1 MPLNI
6 EDYAII
12 GDTQTAALVGK
23 DGSIDWL
30 CLPRFDS
37 SACFAALLGDA
48 SNGRWL
54 LAPKGQV
61 RKVTRRYEP
70 GSLVLVTRFET
81 DDGAVDVVDFMPPRD
96 VTPDLV
102 RIVRGV
108 RGTVEMAME
117 LVIRFEYG
125 SIVPWV
131 VRRGGALHAVAG
143 PDALLLDSTVPTKGK
158 GLTTVASFSVYEGQ
172 SVPFLLAWY
181 PSHLAPPK
189 IVPPA
194 RALEET
200 LGFWREWSA
209 QCSYDGEWREE
220 VLRSLVTLKAL
231 TYAPT
236 GGIVAAPTMGLPERI
251 GGVRN
256 WDYRYCWIRDAT
268 FTLYALMLAGYR
280 AEARAWREWLLR
292 AIAGDPSQL
301 QILYGPA
308 GERGLWEIEIPWLPG
323 YEGSKPVRIGN
334 AAMHQF
340 QLDVYGE
347 LLDTMHQARKAG
359 VDGDGKSWALERA
372 LLRFL
377 ETGWEKPDAGVWEIR
392 GEPRHFTHSKMMA
405 WVAIDRAVKAI
416 ERFGHEGP
424 LDKWRRLRDRIKDE
438 VCERG
443 FDRSLNAFTQSYG
456 SRRLDASLLM
466 MPLVGFLPASDER
479 VRGTVRAIER
489 DLLKG
494 GFVLRYSPDE
504 SEAVDGLPRG
514 EGVFLACTFWL
525 ADNYALDGR
534 VDEARVVF
542 QRLLDIQNDVG
553 LLSEEYDPEARR
565 LLGNFP
571 QAFSHVGLINTAH
584 NLSQRTKPAE
594 HRRG

>member
-1 MPLNI
+1 MPLAI

-37 SACFAALLGDA
+37 GACFAALLGDA

-54 LAPKGQV
+54 IAPKAKA

-70 GSLVLVTRFET
+70 DSLVLVTEFET
-81 DDGAVDVVDFMPPRD
+81 ADGVVQVIDCMTPRD
-96 VTPDLV
+96 VIPDLV
-102 RIVRGV
+102 RMVRGV
-108 RGTVEMAME
+108 RGEVEMTMD
-117 LVIRFEYG
+117 LVIRFAYG
-125 SIVPWV
+125 SVVPWV
-131 VRRGGALHAVAG
+131 SRRGGALHAIGG
-143 PDALLLDSTVPTKGK
+143 PDALLLESEVPTKGK
-158 GLTTVASFSVYEGQ
+158 GLTTVASFVVREGQ
-172 SVPFLLAWY
+172 SVPFRLTWY
-181 PSHLAPPK
+181 PSHTQPPK
-189 IVPPA
+189 MTPPA
-194 RALEET
+194 RAIDET
-200 LGFWREWSA
+200 RAFWREWTSA
-209 QCSYDGEWREE
+209 CTYEGEWRDE
-220 VLRSLVTLKAL
+220 VMRSLITLKAL

-236 GGIVAAPTMGLPERI
+236 GGIVAAPTMALPECI

-280 AEARAWREWLLR
+280 TEAAAWRDWLVR
-292 AIAGDPSQL
+292 AVAGDPSQL

-308 GERGLWEIEIPWLPG
+308 GERGLWEIEIPWLGG
-323 YEGSKPVRIGN
+323 YAGSKPVRIGN

-359 VDGDGKSWALERA
+359 VGVDGKSWALERA
-372 LLRFL
+372 FMHFL
-377 ETGWEKPDAGVWEIR
+377 ETGWEKPDSGVWEIR
-392 GEPRHFTHSKMMA
+392 GKPRHFTHSKMMA
-405 WVAIDRAVKAI
+405 WVAVDRAVKAI
-416 ERFGHEGP
+416 ERFGHDGP
-424 LDKWRRLRDRIKDE
+424 VDKWRSLRDRIKDE

-443 FDRSLNAFTQSYG
+443 FDSSRNTFTQFYG
-456 SRRLDASLLM
+456 SRQLDASLLM

-479 VRGTVRAIER
+479 VRGTVRAIEK
-489 DLLKG
+489 DLLCD
-494 GFVLRYSPDE
+494 GFVLRYSPEE
-504 SEAVDGLPRG
+504 SEHVDGLPRG

-534 VDEARVVF
+534 VDEARALF
-542 QRLLDIQNDVG
+542 QRLLDIRNDVG
-553 LLSEEYDPEARR
+553 LLAEEYDPIARR

-584 NLSQRTKPAE
+584 NLSQKTKPAV
-594 HRRG
+594 HRRE